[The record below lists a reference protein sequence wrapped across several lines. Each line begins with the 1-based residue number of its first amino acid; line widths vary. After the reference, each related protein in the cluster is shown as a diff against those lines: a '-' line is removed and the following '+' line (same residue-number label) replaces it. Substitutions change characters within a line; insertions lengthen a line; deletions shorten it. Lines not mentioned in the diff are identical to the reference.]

1 MQIFTRLLQVL
12 RQRAV
17 WTMCVVVFTA
27 DVVSGIVV
35 PTFSL
40 YAASLGASLALIGLL
55 TSFNGLTSIVASVP
69 IGLLSDLRGRKQVLA
84 GGMLL
89 FALSSAF
96 YTMVPNPWLLIP
108 VRVMGSLG
116 MIAVFMVGVAYMG
129 DVVAKE
135 DRGLAVGLYST
146 AMGLGFTVG
155 PAAGGLLAERYG
167 YRAGFWLAAGV
178 ALVGFFVALWG
189 LAPKQR
195 QPAGSTP
202 VTTVPMATRLRL
214 MAQEPNLLAASLA
227 NLANNVV
234 FTTVFSFVPLF
245 AASLTI
251 GQAAIGSMFAGRALA
266 STVARLPTGLLTTRI
281 PSKYLMISALAL
293 AGLTLMLVAQVDSP
307 AALAVLMLVD
317 GVAFGMYLTAGQS
330 FITENAA
337 DLDRGTA
344 MGVYNTAGSIGGT
357 IGPFAL
363 GILAGVVG
371 LAAVFRVTAVV
382 ALAGAVT
389 LWLLSARGRNTA
401 TTPQESATADFSG

>member
-1 MQIFTRLLQVL
+1 MELFTRLLQVL
-12 RQRAV
+12 RRRAV

-55 TSFNGLTSIVASVP
+55 TSFNGLTSIFASVP
-69 IGLLSDLRGRKQVLA
+69 IGLLSDLRGRKQVLS

-89 FALSSAF
+89 FALSSAL
-96 YTMVPNPWLLIP
+96 YTMVPNPWFLIP

-116 MIAVFMVGVAYMG
+116 MIAVFMVGVAYVG

-155 PAAGGLLAERYG
+155 PAVGGLLAERYG
-167 YRAGFWLAAGV
+167 YHAGFWLAAGV
-178 ALVGFFVALWG
+178 SLIGFVVAVWG

-195 QPAGSTP
+195 HPTAGTP
-202 VTTVPMATRLRL
+202 VTTVPMITRLRL
-214 MAQEPNLLAASLA
+214 MVQEPNLLAASLA

-234 FTTVFSFVPLF
+234 FTTVFSFIPLF
-245 AASLTI
+245 AASVAM

-266 STVARLPTGLLTTRI
+266 STLTRLPTGLLTTRI
-281 PSKYLMISALAL
+281 SSKYLMMASLIVAGITLLVVAEVQNPAVLAF
-293 AGLTLMLVAQVDSP
+293 LMLI
-307 AALAVLMLVD
+307 D
-317 GVAFGMYLTAGQS
+317 GITYGMYLTAGQS
-330 FITENAA
+330 YITENSA
-337 DLDRGTA
+337 DMDRGTA
-344 MGVYNTAGSIGGT
+344 VGVYNTAGSIGGT

-363 GILAGVVG
+363 GILASVLG

-382 ALAGAVT
+382 AFAGAVL
-389 LWLLSARGRNTA
+389 LWLLSVRRRRTA
-401 TTPQESATADFSG
+401 TYPESSAT